1 MIVRVGFWCID
12 VGLYVFDGDW
22 RMNYSRR
29 RISYVWVLVVGCS
42 SAQITAGTD
51 DGSGSAQNVGYT
63 EGGLAKMEGLP
74 YAFGRFGYVNAARFY
89 DLAGGGYYWSGS
101 TVSSANSFALLYS
114 GSELYPA
121 DQGYRANGW
130 SVRCV
135 AR

>member
-1 MIVRVGFWCID
+1 MV
-12 VGLYVFDGDW
+12 
-22 RMNYSRR
+22 ST
-29 RISYVWVLVVGCS
+29 
-42 SAQITAGTD
+42 QITAGTD

-74 YAFGRFGYVNAARFY
+74 YAFGRFGYVYDTRFY
-89 DLAGGGYYWSGS
+89 NLAGYGRYWSGS
-101 TVSSANSFALLYS
+101 TVSSAYSFALDYS

-121 DQGYRANGW
+121 NQSNRDYGR